1 MPLANKNMSKFPLL
15 QSHEDSIELAAD
27 AEPSEGEKE
36 EREEEVCCASALT
49 VMCLGEHVTHAMCTK
64 QTNRPVSYKYGLS
77 LQEAASEEVS
87 VVESETAAATLEQP
101 QLEDRTRP
109 PTSRSACG
117 SQPATGTNSI
127 ACRPCHSNPALI

>member
-49 VMCLGEHVTHAMCTK
+49 LMCLGEHVTHAMCTK
-64 QTNRPVSYKYGLS
+64 QTNRPVSYKYGLPVLFPGGCFRRGVCS
-77 LQEAASEEVS
+77 G
-87 VVESETAAATLEQP
+87 VENCSCHLGTATA
-101 QLEDRTRP
+101 
-109 PTSRSACG
+109 
-117 SQPATGTNSI
+117 
-127 ACRPCHSNPALI
+127 